1 MSTTVEHTADD
12 LFANPPDGPWELVR
26 GELHHMSPAGS
37 KHGWVILNIAGPLR
51 EFVLANQLGFV
62 FGAETGFVIETDPD
76 TVRAPDVAF
85 VRKDRVEGELPD
97 QFFPGAPDI
106 AVEVLSPSDSASS
119 VQEKSEDWLNAG
131 CHEVWLVDPR
141 RKTASKCTLGETGML
156 TQSVNE
162 LSTELM
168 PGFELTVAA
177 IFE

>member
-1 MSTTVEHTADD
+1 MSTTIEHTADE

-26 GELHHMSPAGS
+26 GELRQMSPAGS
-37 KHGWVILNIAGPLR
+37 KHGWVISRTTRSLTA
-51 EFVLANQLGFV
+51 FVEDGDLGYV

-85 VRKDRVEGELPD
+85 VRKDRVDGELPD

-106 AVEVLSPSDSASS
+106 AIEVLSPSDSASS

-141 RKTASKCTLGETGML
+141 RKTASRCELTESGMVTLSVTCL
-156 TQSVNE
+156 TSD
-162 LSTELM
+162 LLD
-168 PGFELTVAA
+168 GFELQVSS